1 MERFAQLA
9 RTDAPTLDLLALA
22 IAGALREVDEAAAL
36 AELDRLAG
44 DVVRNGVGETGLEQ
58 VEALRTVLGR
68 RERFL
73 GDVED
78 YDHPDNSMLDL
89 VLEHR
94 RGLPILLSVVWIEV
108 GRRVGIPIRG
118 VGLPGHYVAGWFGD
132 GEPMLIDPF
141 KGGILLPDP
150 PPAGRIV
157 QTPVHLTALR
167 ILSNLASSYERR
179 GDVGRSLK
187 AAQLRARNPRPTRI
201 CPRWTPPHRHPP
213 RTIRRTHRLLYIL
226 IHSFNPALNPR
237 LTYPT

>member
-1 MERFAQLA
+1 MQEMDRFAQLA

-22 IAGALREVDEAAAL
+22 IAGALRDVDQQQAL

-44 DVVRNGVGETGLEQ
+44 EVVLNGVGE
-58 VEALRTVLGR
+58 ALLADNPEDQDDT
-68 RERFL
+68 EH

-89 VLEHR
+89 VLER
-94 RGLPILLSVVWIEV
+94 KRGLPILLSVVWVEV

-132 GEPMLIDPF
+132 GDPILLDPF
-141 KGGILLPDP
+141 KGGVLLADP

-167 ILSNLASSYERR
+167 ILSNLVASYERR

-187 AAQLRARNPRPTRI
+187 AAQLRLELPLGDRDMKVMEFEHRRLGARMN
-201 CPRWTPPHRHPP
+201 
-213 RTIRRTHRLLYIL
+213 
-226 IHSFNPALNPR
+226 
-237 LTYPT
+237 

>member
-132 GEPMLIDPF
+132 GEPILIDPF

-157 QTPVHLTALR
+157 R
-167 ILSNLASSYERR
+167 GRR
-179 GDVGRSLK
+179 RSGRSHGRRRRRRR
-187 AAQLRARNPRPTRI
+187 AAVPRRP
-201 CPRWTPPHRHPP
+201 
-213 RTIRRTHRLLYIL
+213 
-226 IHSFNPALNPR
+226 
-237 LTYPT
+237 

>member
-1 MERFAQLA
+1 MWGCARLARAPRAKIRMMERFAQLA

-22 IAGALREVDEAAAL
+22 IAGALRDADQDAAL

-44 DVVRNGVGETGLEQ
+44 EVVRHGVGETGQEQ
-58 VEALRTVLGR
+58 VEALRVVLGR
-68 RERFL
+68 HEGFV

-89 VLEHR
+89 VLERR

-132 GEPMLIDPF
+132 GQPILLDPF
-141 KGGILLPDP
+141 KGGVPVADP
-150 PPAGRIV
+150 PPPGRIA

-167 ILSNLASSYERR
+167 ILSNLVASYERR

-187 AAQLRARNPRPTRI
+187 AAQLRLELPLGDRDMKVMEFEHRRLGARMN
-201 CPRWTPPHRHPP
+201 
-213 RTIRRTHRLLYIL
+213 
-226 IHSFNPALNPR
+226 
-237 LTYPT
+237 

>member
-1 MERFAQLA
+1 MQEMDRFAQLA

-22 IAGALREVDEAAAL
+22 IAGALRDVDQQQAL

-44 DVVRNGVGETGLEQ
+44 EVVLNGVGETGLEQ

-68 RERFL
+68 REGFL

-89 VLEHR
+89 VLER
-94 RGLPILLSVVWIEV
+94 KRGLPILLSVVWVEV

-132 GEPMLIDPF
+132 GDPILLDPF
-141 KGGILLPDP
+141 KGGVLLADP

-167 ILSNLASSYERR
+167 ILSNLVASYERR

-187 AAQLRARNPRPTRI
+187 AAQLRLELPLGDRDMKVMEFEHRRLGARMN
-201 CPRWTPPHRHPP
+201 
-213 RTIRRTHRLLYIL
+213 
-226 IHSFNPALNPR
+226 
-237 LTYPT
+237 

>member
-1 MERFAQLA
+1 
-9 RTDAPTLDLLALA
+9 
-22 IAGALREVDEAAAL
+22 
-36 AELDRLAG
+36 
-44 DVVRNGVGETGLEQ
+44 
-58 VEALRTVLGR
+58 
-68 RERFL
+68 
-73 GDVED
+73 
-78 YDHPDNSMLDL
+78 MLDL

-132 GEPMLIDPF
+132 GEPILIDPF

-187 AAQLRARNPRPTRI
+187 AAQLRLELPLGDRDMRVMEFEHRRLGARMN
-201 CPRWTPPHRHPP
+201 
-213 RTIRRTHRLLYIL
+213 
-226 IHSFNPALNPR
+226 
-237 LTYPT
+237 